1 MYYLSLMK
9 LSLVQEDVTFPKF
22 LLVDTPETAGIEM
35 DNLINCISKFEE
47 LELLGQDYQVILAT
61 GLKKYPPSL
70 VSNRVLYMPTK
81 SNALLQP
88 R

>member
-1 MYYLSLMK
+1 
-9 LSLVQEDVTFPKF
+9 
-22 LLVDTPETAGIEM
+22 
-35 DNLINCISKFEE
+35 
-47 LELLGQDYQVILAT
+47 LGQDYQVILAT
-61 GLKKYPPSL
+61 GLNKYPPSL